1 MPDRPVEILI
11 NDAGVGGRG
20 GFAEERE
27 LAADLAMI
35 QLNVVSIVHLTGRLL
50 PGMVARRRG
59 GILNVASIAGYLL
72 VPGRPCTTPTKAFV
86 RSFSLAL
93 SDETRGT
100 CVRVTALCPGPVHT
114 EFGAVAGYGDA
125 PPRGNPLM
133 KVLPADRVAAAGW
146 HGLTAGRTEV
156 VPGRGTRLGLQT
168 LRFRSVAPHR
178 SNGQVLRPPAPAHLT

>member
-72 VPGRPCTTPTKAFV
+72 VPGRPVTHAHEGV
-86 RSFSLAL
+86 RPLLQS
-93 SDETRGT
+93 RP
-100 CVRVTALCPGPVHT
+100 VR
-114 EFGAVAGYGDA
+114 
-125 PPRGNPLM
+125 
-133 KVLPADRVAAAGW
+133 
-146 HGLTAGRTEV
+146 
-156 VPGRGTRLGLQT
+156 
-168 LRFRSVAPHR
+168 
-178 SNGQVLRPPAPAHLT
+178 